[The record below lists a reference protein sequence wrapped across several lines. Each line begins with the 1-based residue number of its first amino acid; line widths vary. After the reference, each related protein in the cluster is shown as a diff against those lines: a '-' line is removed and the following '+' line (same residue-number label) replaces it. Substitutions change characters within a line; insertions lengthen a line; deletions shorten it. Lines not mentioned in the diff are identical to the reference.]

1 MGLKEQIQIDRKEA
15 LIKRKT
21 EKRKVLSTLLGELD
35 RIDKNPSDAQIIKKI
50 KGLIESNKLTNLIE
64 ENKYLINYL
73 PKLMSKKEIET
84 IIKDYINKENL
95 SGSKG
100 IGLVMKYLKNNY
112 IGQYDG
118 KIASEIT
125 KKELIQ

>member
-1 MGLKEQIQIDRKEA
+1 MGLKERIQIDKKEA
-15 LIKRKT
+15 LIKRET

-50 KGLIESNKLTNLIE
+50 KGLVESNELTNLIE
-64 ENKYLINYL
+64 ENKYLIDYL
-73 PKLMSKKEIET
+73 PKLMPKKEIET
-84 IIKDYINKENL
+84 IIKDYINEENL
-95 SGSKG
+95 SGPKG

-112 IGQYDG
+112 TGQYDG

-125 KKELIQ
+125 KKELI